1 MVDVNEDLILDITN
15 IANNKNK
22 NSPKLHLI
30 KNSNNIN
37 GNKLLNENKN
47 QRLKNLYL
55 TDEIDL
61 LRDTYNFKNNKYS
74 NETTFPIKI
83 KKMKKSDIIIH
94 DEISKNNKILQR
106 NKVLKK
112 ITKKK
117 NEQSIQVY
125 KCDKCN
131 KTYTIKNSYQK
142 HLLIHNGKKY
152 ICSIC
157 DAKFDDKSKLNRH
170 LLIHSDTKEFKCNIC
185 DSAFK
190 LKYNL
195 KVHMRVHNNEK
206 PYICGYPGC
215 FAKFT
220 QKNNLNTHYKIH
232 KNNLI
237 QEKDETKMLLNFYNN
252 IIKFNNKNKNLISKL
267 EDLNK
272 MTLGE

>member
-47 QRLKNLYL
+47 QRLKKLL
-55 TDEIDL
+55 STDEIDL
-61 LRDTYNFKNNKYS
+61 LRNTYNFKNNKYS

-94 DEISKNNKILQR
+94 DQISKNNKIFQK
-106 NKVLKK
+106 NKVIKK

-117 NEQSIQVY
+117 NEQTIQVY

-131 KTYTIKNSYQK
+131 KSYSIKNSYQK

-170 LLIHSDTKEFKCNIC
+170 LLTFK
-185 DSAFK
+185 
-190 LKYNL
+190 
-195 KVHMRVHNNEK
+195 
-206 PYICGYPGC
+206 
-215 FAKFT
+215 
-220 QKNNLNTHYKIH
+220 
-232 KNNLI
+232 
-237 QEKDETKMLLNFYNN
+237 
-252 IIKFNNKNKNLISKL
+252 III
-267 EDLNK
+267 
-272 MTLGE
+272 

>member
-22 NSPKLHLI
+22 NSSELHLI

-112 ITKKK
+112 IAKKK

-131 KTYTIKNSYQK
+131 KSYTIKNSYQK

-206 PYICGYPGC
+206 PYICTYPGC
-215 FAKFT
+215 FAKFA
-220 QKNNLNTHYKIH
+220 QKNNLNSHSKIH
-232 KNNLI
+232 LHNLVKENKEIKKFKNSQNNERKNIIFKL
-237 QEKDETKMLLNFYNN
+237 EETKKNALN
-252 IIKFNNKNKNLISKL
+252 
-267 EDLNK
+267 
-272 MTLGE
+272 G

>member
-37 GNKLLNENKN
+37 GSKLLNENKN

-142 HLLIHNGKKY
+142 HLLIDNGKKY

-206 PYICGYPGC
+206 PYICTYPGC
-215 FAKFT
+215 FAKFA
-220 QKNNLNTHYKIH
+220 QKNNLNSHSKIH
-232 KNNLI
+232 LHNLVKENKEIKKFKNSQINERKNIIFKL
-237 QEKDETKMLLNFYNN
+237 EETKKNALN
-252 IIKFNNKNKNLISKL
+252 
-267 EDLNK
+267 
-272 MTLGE
+272 G